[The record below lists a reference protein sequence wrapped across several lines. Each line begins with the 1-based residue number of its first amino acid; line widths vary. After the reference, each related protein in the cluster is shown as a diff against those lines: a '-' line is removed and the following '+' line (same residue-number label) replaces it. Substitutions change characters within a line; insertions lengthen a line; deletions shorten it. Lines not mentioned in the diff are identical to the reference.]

1 MTADDISNII
11 QTEIDNEEKETF
23 NSHGLD
29 LKTCLIKP
37 TQQVYLEA
45 LDKIKKLIL
54 WTVLE
59 ETPDGNGYKIF
70 FDETENSF
78 GLGIKSDKDELI
90 ALGIY
95 GPFLNT
101 LRCM

>member
-1 MTADDISNII
+1 MTADEISNII
-11 QTEIDNEEKETF
+11 QTEIDNEKDSF
-23 NSHGLD
+23 NPHGVD
-29 LKTCLIKP
+29 LKTSLIKP
-37 TQQVYLEA
+37 IQQVYLDP
-45 LDKIKKLIL
+45 LDKTKKLIL

-70 FDETENSF
+70 YDESYDSF
-78 GLGIKSDKDELI
+78 GLGVKSDKDELI

-101 LRCM
+101 LACM